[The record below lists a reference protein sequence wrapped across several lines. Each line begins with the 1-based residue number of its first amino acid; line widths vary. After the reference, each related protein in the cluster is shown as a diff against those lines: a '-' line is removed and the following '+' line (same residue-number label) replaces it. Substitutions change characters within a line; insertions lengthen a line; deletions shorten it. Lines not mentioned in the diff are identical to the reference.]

1 MLFHTSSHTNTS
13 TRVTARVNSI
23 KRSPPTLLQA
33 LLPCS
38 KPSCSAPS
46 PTTLLQALPPCSKP
60 AYCVP
65 SPPTLLQALLPCSK
79 PSYAA
84 PSPAALLQALL
95 LCSKPY
101 YPAPSH
107 HALLQALLLCFK
119 PYYSAPSPPNL
130 LQALLLCSKPA
141 YCLPSRCP
149 IPARQNRSCTHA
161 AVTPHGHP
169 HSGRNTLC
177 VKQASGS
184 AAYCTNPEAW
194 TLSLMPASRTSKRWD
209 IFRRCS
215 PGNQYNL
222 IIIIFHLPVAA
233 MR

>member
-38 KPSCSAPS
+38 KPS
-46 PTTLLQALPPCSKP
+46 
-60 AYCVP
+60 
-65 SPPTLLQALLPCSK
+65 
-79 PSYAA
+79 YAA

-101 YPAPSH
+101 CPAPSP

-161 AVTPHGHP
+161 AATPHGHP

-194 TLSLMPASRTSKRWD
+194 TLYSQWSRAEPSKRGT
-209 IFRRCS
+209 FFVAVL
-215 PGNQYNL
+215 Q
-222 IIIIFHLPVAA
+222 IINII
-233 MR
+233 